1 MYWLPW
7 MRGSVTPHACAI
19 ICSAV
24 RVSMPP
30 WTWPNEA
37 GEQPSVERMLSC
49 ASRSHSQRGR
59 RCPRRLK
66 GAARAR
72 DGPADGGRADLAKEG
87 CGAREG
93 CARLL
98 VGWLGWLGFDEEWYE

>member
-37 GEQPSVERMLSC
+37 GEQPSDERMLSC
-49 ASRSHSQRGR
+49 REPKPFS
-59 RCPRRLK
+59 K
-66 GAARAR
+66 G
-72 DGPADGGRADLAKEG
+72 P
-87 CGAREG
+87 
-93 CARLL
+93 
-98 VGWLGWLGFDEEWYE
+98 